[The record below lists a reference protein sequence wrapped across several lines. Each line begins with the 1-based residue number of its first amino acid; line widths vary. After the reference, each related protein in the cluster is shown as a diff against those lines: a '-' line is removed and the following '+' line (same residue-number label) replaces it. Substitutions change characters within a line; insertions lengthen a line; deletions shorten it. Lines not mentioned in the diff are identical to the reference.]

1 MCDSTNRCG
10 NKCGDKVSAG
20 VEAEAGAEVGLDLG
34 RAEGLSAICRHGR
47 DPGECLASE
56 GDSAGGPDG
65 WATLTSAPAS
75 HGFRGGGGL
84 TQMSTDPPA
93 TDTPTRRIR
102 STLTQD
108 TGKQM
113 KGG

>member
-1 MCDSTNRCG
+1 MCNSTNRGG
-10 NKCGDKVSAG
+10 NKCGVQVSAG
-20 VEAEAGAEVGLDLG
+20 VEAEARVEAGSVHG

-47 DPGECLASE
+47 DPGGCLASE
-56 GDSAGGPDG
+56 EDSAGDSDG
-65 WATLTSAPAS
+65 WATLTSAPAF

-84 TQMSTDPPA
+84 TQTSTDPLA